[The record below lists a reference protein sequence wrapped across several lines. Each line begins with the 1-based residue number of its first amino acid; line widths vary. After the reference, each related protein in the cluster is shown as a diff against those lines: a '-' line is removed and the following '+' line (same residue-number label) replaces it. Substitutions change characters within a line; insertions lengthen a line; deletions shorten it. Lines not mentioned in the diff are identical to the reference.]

1 MKKMSK
7 SIALLTLALA
17 LALMNLA
24 CAEPSAALKGVYDAL
39 LAENSLYS
47 KTKTVYAEY
56 YPDAV
61 FEETLR
67 DDGFTIA
74 VTGSEYMD
82 GSWTFTQ
89 DGDALTTTLA
99 SDDFTGQTMVIYVIN
114 AVGGYLGMNT
124 DLINS
129 YVNGLA
135 ILGIESDNYS
145 MTEDAASGAI
155 AVRINVAGPWD
166 MKELDEMTLNE
177 ASLFFDPLGE
187 NPVSSAGSIGKLRVI
202 VNGTAKDVTILLG
215 EYGGLDDL
223 ALQSIVNVVRILKP
237 EGWED
242 FVANYTKLEAAET
255 DGYTVSLDVDD
266 ATVKQIIED
275 AAEGFSYMLAH
286 FGKQA

>member
-1 MKKMSK
+1 MRKMLK
-7 SIALLTLALA
+7 TLALLTLALA

-47 KTKTVYAEY
+47 QTKAVYAQY

-74 VTGSEYMD
+74 VTGSEYME
-82 GSWTFTQ
+82 GSWTFTL
-89 DGDALTTTLA
+89 DGDALTTTLS
-99 SDDFTGQTMVIYVIN
+99 SDDFTGQTMAIYVVN
-114 AVGGYLGMNT
+114 AVGSYLGMNT

-129 YVNGLA
+129 YANGLA

-145 MTEDAASGAI
+145 VTEDAASGTIAI
-155 AVRINVAGPWD
+155 RINIAGPWD

-187 NPVSSAGSIGKLRVI
+187 DFVSNAGSIGKLRVI
-202 VNGTAKDVTILLG
+202 ANGTAKDVTILLG

-242 FVANYTKLEAAET
+242 FVANYTRLEAVET

-266 ATVKQIIED
+266 ATVKEIIED